1 MTLTPTF
8 LTLYTGAV
16 IAVSFAATLFLLRE
30 RLTMVEEAK
39 LILDRVDGVTDGDG
53 QWWAADDPDQAQA
66 ARRRAVVAFWR
77 RALNRRRPG
86 GSRWR
91 STGPAGDPVPTQA
104 PAQGSAA
111 VPALRRPEA
120 DPEVTA
126 YLDAVPPYPAVDYRG
141 RHTATG
147 AYPQVPSSR
156 QAYL

>member
-16 IAVSFAATLFLLRE
+16 VAVSFAATLFLLRE
-30 RLTMVEEAK
+30 RLTVVEEAK
-39 LILDRVDGVTDGDG
+39 LILDRVDGADGDG
-53 QWWAADDPDQAQA
+53 QWWAADGTDQAQA

-77 RALNRRRPG
+77 RALHRRRPG

-91 STGPAGDPVPTQA
+91 STGPAGDPVPA
-104 PAQGSAA
+104 PATAHGSAA
-111 VPALRRPEA
+111 VPMPHRPEA

-126 YLDAVPPYPAVDYRG
+126 YLDAVPPYPAVDYHG

-147 AYPQVPSSR
+147 AYPQVPFSR

>member
-1 MTLTPTF
+1 MTLSTGL

-16 IAVSFAATLFLLRE
+16 VAVSFSTTLFLFRR

-39 LILDRVDGVTDGDG
+39 LILDRVDGSEGR
-53 QWWAADDPDQAQA
+53 WWQADDPTDAQA
-66 ARRRAVVAFWR
+66 ARRRAAVTFWR
-77 RALNRRRPG
+77 RALHRRRPG

-91 STGPAGDPVPTQA
+91 STGPAGDPVPSTRHA
-104 PAQGSAA
+104 TAHGSAA
-111 VPALRRPEA
+111 VPAVHRPEA

-126 YLDAVPPYPAVDYRG
+126 YIDAVPPYPAVDYHG

-156 QAYL
+156 QAWL